1 MDDTLYL
8 LAVIGVMAAAT
19 FLTRLAPF
27 VALHHLRDHP
37 VLLFLGRYMPPAVMT
52 ILVFYSLKD
61 VEFASP
67 SSGAGTLAAVA
78 ITVGMHLW
86 RRHPLLSIATGT
98 AAYMGM
104 LQSGMLG

>member
-1 MDDTLYL
+1 MDETLYL
-8 LAVIGVMAAAT
+8 LAVIAVMAVAT
-19 FLTRLAPF
+19 FLTRAVPF

-37 VLLFLGRYMPPAVMT
+37 MLLFLGRYTPPAVMT

-67 SSGAGTLAAVA
+67 PFGAGTVMAAA

-86 RRHPLLSIATGT
+86 RRHPLLSIAAGT

-104 LQSGMLG
+104 LQSGWLV